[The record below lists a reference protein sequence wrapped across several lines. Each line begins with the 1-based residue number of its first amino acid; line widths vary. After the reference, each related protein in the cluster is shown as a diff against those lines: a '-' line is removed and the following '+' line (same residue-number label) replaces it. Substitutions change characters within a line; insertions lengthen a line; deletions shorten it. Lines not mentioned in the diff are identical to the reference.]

1 MKLNQ
6 RTKDIR
12 ITVAQETQKIKMMIR
27 VKIKTVNQGKH
38 QGRLRP
44 RHLLQLLQLLL
55 VASRF
60 RVAVQDWW
68 RLRGRSQFR
77 DGLLRSLR
85 PRASRVRP
93 LGLRGLQLFPLVQV
107 VVRVRAE
114 NTPMSA
120 GIIDTENACA
130 ELNAST
136 ATRKYVKT

>member
-38 QGRLRP
+38 QGRVRLR
-44 RHLLQLLQLLL
+44 HLLQLLL

-60 RVAVQDWW
+60 RVAVQEWW

-85 PRASRVRP
+85 PRESRVRP
-93 LGLRGLQLFPLVQV
+93 LGLRGFQLFPLVQV

-130 ELNAST
+130 ELNASI
-136 ATRKYVKT
+136 ATRAYVKI

>member
-38 QGRLRP
+38 QGRVRLR
-44 RHLLQLLQLLL
+44 HLLQLLL

-60 RVAVQDWW
+60 RVAVQEWR
-68 RLRGRSQFR
+68 RLRGRSLFR
-77 DGLLRSLR
+77 DGLLRPLR
-85 PRASRVRP
+85 PRVSRVRP
-93 LGLRGLQLFPLVQV
+93 LGLRGLQLFSLVQE

-136 ATRKYVKT
+136 ATQTYVKI

>member
-1 MKLNQ
+1 MAIDNY
-6 RTKDIR
+6 
-12 ITVAQETQKIKMMIR
+12 
-27 VKIKTVNQGKH
+27 
-38 QGRLRP
+38 
-44 RHLLQLLQLLL
+44 QLSIGSVL
-55 VASRF
+55 ARF

-68 RLRGRSQFR
+68 RLRGQSQFR

-85 PRASRVRP
+85 PRVSRVRP

>member
-1 MKLNQ
+1 MEHVGQK
-6 RTKDIR
+6 K
-12 ITVAQETQKIKMMIR
+12 TQKIKIKIK

-38 QGRLRP
+38 QGRVRLR
-44 RHLLQLLQLLL
+44 HLLQLLL

-60 RVAVQDWW
+60 RVAVQEWW

-85 PRASRVRP
+85 PRESRVRP
-93 LGLRGLQLFPLVQV
+93 LGLRGFQLFPLVQV